1 MRALVLGGG
10 GARGAL
16 QVGAM
21 RALVE
26 AGLQPDLVAGT
37 SIGAVNGAYVAVR
50 GFNAE
55 ALDGLAGAWHD
66 AAAMDL
72 LPDNYLWLI
81 IRSLFNRPGLNVQRQ
96 MRAFFVEHGLDP
108 DLRFGDLHR
117 LRLILVSADLW
128 AGCAVAHGTE
138 PDERVLDAV
147 LASTAIPPWV
157 RPMDAGERLL
167 MDGGAVSNL
176 PVEPALIQGATEIV
190 ALDLSDPRPIG
201 PDVAGFGPFLF
212 QLMYTVQH
220 RQTELEKQIAAAR
233 GVPVYH
239 VPLQPAVPMALWD
252 MKRSVPLIER
262 GYELTRWYLDEHPE
276 LAGGR

>member
-21 RALVE
+21 RALIE
-26 AGLQPDLVAGT
+26 AGLQPDLVVGT
-37 SIGAVNGAYVAVR
+37 SIGAVNGAYVGVR
-50 GFNAE
+50 GFTPE
-55 ALDGLAGAWHD
+55 ALDGLEGAWRE

-81 IRSLFNRPGLNVQRQ
+81 IRSLFNRPGLDIQRQ
-96 MRAFFVEHGLDP
+96 MRSFFIECGLDP
-108 DLRFGDLHR
+108 ELRFGDLHGS
-117 LRLILVSADLW
+117 RLILVSADLW
-128 AGCAVAHGTE
+128 AGRAVFHGTD

-157 RPMDAGERLL
+157 RPVDAGERLL

-176 PVEPALIQGATEIV
+176 PIEPALSQGATEIV
-190 ALDLSDPRPIG
+190 ALDLSDPRSIG

-233 GVPVYH
+233 GVPLYH

-252 MKRSVPLIER
+252 MKHSVPLIDR
-262 GYELTRWYLDEHPE
+262 GYELMQWYLDEHPG
-276 LAGGR
+276 LALER

>member
-1 MRALVLGGG
+1 MRAFVLGGG

-16 QVGAM
+16 QVGAV

-26 AGLQPDLVAGT
+26 VGLQPELLAGT
-37 SIGAVNGAYVAVR
+37 SIGAVNAAYLAMR

-55 ALDGLAGAWHD
+55 ALDGLEEAWRD

-72 LPDNYLWLI
+72 LPDNYLWLT
-81 IRSLFNRPGLNVQRQ
+81 IRSLFNRPGLDIQRQ
-96 MRAFFVEHGLDP
+96 IRAFLIEHGLARE
-108 DLRFGDLHR
+108 LRFGDLDGP
-117 LRLILVSADLW
+117 RLILVSADLW
-128 AGCAVAHGTE
+128 AGRAVLHGIDPNE
-138 PDERVLDAV
+138 SVLEAV
-147 LASTAIPPWV
+147 LASAAIPPWV
-157 RPMDAGERLL
+157 RPLDEGERLL

-176 PVEPALIQGATEIV
+176 PIEPALSQGATEVV

-220 RQTELEKQIAAAR
+220 RQTDLEKQIAAAR

-239 VPLQPAVPMALWD
+239 VPLQPAVPMAVWD
-252 MKRSVPLIER
+252 MERSVPLIER
-262 GYELTRWYLDEHPE
+262 GYELMQWYLGEHPE
-276 LAGGR
+276 LAVAM

>member
-50 GFNAE
+50 GFTAE

-66 AAAMDL
+66 AASMDL

-96 MRAFFVEHGLDP
+96 MRAFFVKHGLDP
-108 DLRFGDLHR
+108 ELRFGDLRR
-117 LRLILVSADLW
+117 LPLILVSADLW
-128 AGCAVAHGTE
+128 AGCAVAHGTD

-176 PVEPALIQGATEIV
+176 PVEPALVQGATEIV

-262 GYELTRWYLDEHPE
+262 GYELMRWYLDEHPE
-276 LAGGR
+276 LAGAR